1 MIGLY
6 GEDWKVVEPWVLVEV
21 VSDPWG
27 TAVQFLAVILAGV
40 ISACIATAESRR
52 RDKEQARLL
61 VGEFLAVAKVVSE
74 SVQKAIDTATHPTE
88 PKDGVVPTDND
99 RDVARRAVEAIDQ
112 KLMDLKVK
120 GAVAELHVGWDYAGQ
135 VSTVTHSLE
144 HSADHL
150 RGAVTG
156 GAILTSALREEV
168 ERYDE
173 AGRALQEKYG
183 REGGLKFRAKH
194 FILNRRP
201 WFEAQW
207 VRRPWKQR
215 QIEQGVDPESSASS
229 EGQPQQGEETRKTIH
244 TKERV

>member
-52 RDKEQARLL
+52 RDTEQARLL
-61 VGEFLAVAKVVSE
+61 VGEFLAVAKMVSE
-74 SVQKAIDTATHPTE
+74 SVEKAIEAATHPTE
-88 PKDGVVPTDND
+88 SKDGVVPNDND
-99 RDVARRAVEAIDQ
+99 RDVARLAAEAIDQ

-144 HSADHL
+144 HSGEYL
-150 RGAVTG
+150 RDAG
-156 GAILTSALREEV
+156 GAILTSILKEDLQMYRES
-168 ERYDE
+168 
-173 AGRALQEKYG
+173 AGALQQKYG
-183 REGGLKFRAKH
+183 REGGFKFRVRH

-201 WFEAQW
+201 WFEALW
-207 VRRPWKQR
+207 GRRPWKQR
-215 QIEQGVDPESSASS
+215 QVDQGVGLQSSASP
-229 EGQPQQGEETRKTIH
+229 EGQSQQGEGTRKMTH
-244 TKERV
+244 TNKRV